1 MLPLTLALAAMYD
14 AGDTDIGDVCQRAP
28 VCDTDSDRWSVYP
41 PCVAGRI
48 ESCRG
53 SRALSGQHLMAP
65 RIWRLR
71 AASPRN
77 RSLRSSVG
85 GAARFSRP
93 LLIYARESCPP
104 TAPKHWLSFTARQYQ
119 GHSRGVCI
127 HGTYDC
133 VTYDLCAHLL
143 WVLGPVPDG
152 RC

>member
-1 MLPLTLALAAMYD
+1 MVQMTLILVMCVRELQFVIRTLS
-14 AGDTDIGDVCQRAP
+14 GGLDVSSLRYSRP
-28 VCDTDSDRWSVYP
+28 
-41 PCVAGRI
+41 GRN

-53 SRALSGQHLMAP
+53 SRVLSGQHLMAP

-71 AASPRN
+71 ASSPRN

-85 GAARFSRP
+85 GAARFSGP
-93 LLIYARESCPP
+93 LLIYSRESCLP
-104 TAPKHWLSFTARQYQ
+104 TAPTHWLSFTALQYQ
-119 GHSRGVCI
+119 GHSRGACI